1 MSADYLALAIAPVLI
16 RTGARCDAR
25 VRFDLAAGRE
35 RLSLAGLV
43 PGRNGGVD
51 MNASL
56 QAVLTD
62 AERLLVTETEPSSL
76 APLDEDAAVDL
87 HARIRRA
94 RDKYVSQY
102 RRSASARVPE
112 HGGRG
117 KARPMGRQAAMKAE
131 AFEDALARVSRRVAV
146 LARHSAAELRRERI
160 AAARAAKAPQGAAA
174 STLGIALPAQ
184 RKGSGNVADDRAVR
198 PPDLQRQRATAR
210 AAGARKQAKRDSRK
224 AGAGRT
230 G

>member
-1 MSADYLALAIAPVLI
+1 
-16 RTGARCDAR
+16 
-25 VRFDLAAGRE
+25 
-35 RLSLAGLV
+35 
-43 PGRNGGVD
+43 

-102 RRSASARVPE
+102 RRGASARIPE

-117 KARPMGRQAAMKAE
+117 KARPVGQRAAMKAE

-146 LARHSAAELRRERI
+146 LARHSATQLRRERI

-174 STLGIALPAQ
+174 STPGITLPAQ
-184 RKGSGNVADDRAVR
+184 RKGSGNVVDDRAVG